1 MAEVTVGQEVRV
13 SLSSLQAPGVGAGR
27 VSVTGTVV
35 AIDAAA
41 RLITVQLGVSFGR
54 HDVVQVPAEQVSTR
68 YG

>member
-1 MAEVTVGQEVRV
+1 MPEVTVGEKVRV

-41 RLITVQLGVSFGR
+41 RLITVHLDVSFGR
-54 HDVVQVPAEQVSTR
+54 QDVVQVPAEQVSTPF
-68 YG
+68 G